1 MSQRSLS
8 HLSDD
13 VTQEQNTTGIP
24 TPILTLDPEDGT
36 MVRLHNKVSTG
47 DAPGLPIFA
56 KFRDGSGNDLATDT
70 TLILRAIRPTDDSP
84 VAVSVA
90 EKNIAAWNNLSTAK
104 QRNEENIDAVKIE
117 LKGERINIRDKD
129 ILQVAIDSPDQID
142 WANSEFYVARQ
153 GVTEHPFEG

>member
-13 VTQEQNTTGIP
+13 VTQEQNTTGIL
-24 TPILTLDPEDGT
+24 TPILTLSPDNGT
-36 MVRLHNKVSTG
+36 MVRLLNAVSQG
-47 DAPGLPIFA
+47 KAPGLPIFGQF
-56 KFRDGSGNDLATDT
+56 KDGSDNYLSTDT
-70 TLILRAIRPTDDSP
+70 TLIFRAVRPTDDDP

-90 EKNIAAWNNLSTAK
+90 EKNIAPWNNLTTAE
-104 QRNEENIDAVKIE
+104 QRNEENIDAVKVE
-117 LKGERINIRDKD
+117 LKGERVNIRDKD
-129 ILQVAIDSPDQID
+129 ILQVAIESPDQID